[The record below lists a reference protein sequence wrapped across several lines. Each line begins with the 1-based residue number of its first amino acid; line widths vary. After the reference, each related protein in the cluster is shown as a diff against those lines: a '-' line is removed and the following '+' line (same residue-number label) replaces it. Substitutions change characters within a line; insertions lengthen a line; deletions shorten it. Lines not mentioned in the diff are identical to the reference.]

1 MKYGETLKRL
11 FQTMIAVCISLCV
24 FLNCTAV
31 IFAENK
37 TDLKLHARSA
47 LLMDAA
53 SGRVL
58 YEENGYAVMPMAST
72 TKIMTCILALE
83 SGKIEEY
90 VTVSRNAQG
99 QPKVRL
105 GMKEGEAYLLKDLL
119 YSLMLESHNDTAVAI
134 AEFIGGSA
142 EGFAEQMNAKA
153 EELGCENTVFITPN
167 GLDAAKDGKQ
177 HSSTAYDMALIT
189 AYALEN
195 EDFCKIIATSS
206 HTFMEKNKT
215 KQYTVYNK
223 DAFLNMYEGALGVKT
238 GFTNGA
244 GYCFVG
250 AVEKDGA
257 KFVSVVLACGWPPNK
272 SWKWTDTK
280 ILMDYGTENYFYET
294 FIGENEYGPIA
305 VSDGVE
311 EKVEVVI
318 QREEIGLL
326 LCAGERVEIQY
337 VLMPEVSA
345 PVAAGQVV
353 GHEQYVLNGEILA
366 DFPIVA
372 AEKVDKITLKYY
384 FVEIVKKFLV

>member
-1 MKYGETLKRL
+1 MKQFIRS
-11 FQTMIAVCISLCV
+11 FVFICV
-24 FLNCTAV
+24 SIVIFLNYSVVVA
-31 IFAENK
+31 AEDE

-47 LLMDAA
+47 LLMDAD

-58 YEENGYAVMPMAST
+58 YEENGYAIMPMAST

-83 SGKIEEY
+83 SDRLEEY

-105 GMKEGEAYLLKDLL
+105 GIKEGEAYQLKDLL

-134 AEFIGGSA
+134 AEFVGGSV
-142 EGFAEQMNAKA
+142 ENFADMMNAKA
-153 EELGCENTVFITPN
+153 RELGCENTYFITPN

-195 EDFCKIIATSS
+195 EAFCDIIATTS
-206 HTFMEKNKT
+206 HTFMEKSGT

-250 AVEKDGA
+250 AVEQGDA
-257 KFVSVVLACGWPPNK
+257 RFISVVLACGWPPNK
-272 SWKWTDTK
+272 TWKWTDTK
-280 ILMDYGTENYFYET
+280 TLMDYGTQNYFYET
-294 FIGENEYGPIA
+294 FIGEKQYGAIT
-305 VSDGVE
+305 VEDGIE
-311 EKVEVVI
+311 EQVKVVV

-326 LCAGERVEIQY
+326 LRDEEQIGIEYELLSQVA
-337 VLMPEVSA
+337 A
-345 PVAAGQVV
+345 PVEAGQVV
-353 GHEQYVLNGEILA
+353 GCEMYVLDGKILA
-366 DFPIVA
+366 EFPIVTV
-372 AEKVDKITLKYY
+372 EKVDKITLSYC
-384 FVEIVKKFLV
+384 FVEIVKKFLI

>member
-1 MKYGETLKRL
+1 MKKLIRSFILIYVS
-11 FQTMIAVCISLCV
+11 IVI
-24 FLNCTAV
+24 FLNYSVVAA
-31 IFAENK
+31 AEDE

-47 LLMDAA
+47 LLMDAD

-83 SGKIEEY
+83 SGRLEEY

-105 GMKEGEAYLLKDLL
+105 GIKEGEAYQLKDLL

-134 AEFIGGSA
+134 AEFVGGSV
-142 EGFAEQMNAKA
+142 EGFADMMNAKA
-153 EELGCENTVFITPN
+153 EELGCENTYFITPN
-167 GLDAAKDGKQ
+167 GLDATKDGKQ

-195 EDFCKIIATSS
+195 EEFCKIIATSS
-206 HTFMEKNKT
+206 HTFMEESKT

-250 AVEKDGA
+250 AVEQGDA
-257 KFVSVVLACGWPPNK
+257 RFISVVLACGWPPNK
-272 SWKWTDTK
+272 AWKWADTK
-280 ILMDYGTENYFYET
+280 TLMNYGTQNYYYET
-294 FIGENEYGPIA
+294 FIGEEQYGQLT
-305 VSDGVE
+305 VSEGVE
-311 EKVEVVI
+311 ERVELVV

-326 LCAGERVEIQY
+326 LSAEEKIETEYKLQS
-337 VLMPEVSA
+337 EVAA
-345 PVAAGQVV
+345 PVEAGQVV
-353 GHEQYVLNGEILA
+353 GYERYVLNGEILA
-366 DFPIVA
+366 EFPIVT
-372 AEKVDKITLKYY
+372 AEKVEKITLGYC
-384 FVEIVKKFLV
+384 FVEIVKKFLI